1 MTTTA
6 AAAAAT
12 VVAVLAATLL
22 ILHYCACPLARIEV
36 AAVTSVKAEA
46 VAFRMGQKSSAAIVI
61 AERVRFC
68 MT

>member
-1 MTTTA
+1 MTA
-6 AAAAAT
+6 AVA

-22 ILHYCACPLARIEV
+22 ILHCACPLARIEV
-36 AAVTSVKAEA
+36 AAVTSTGAEA

>member
-1 MTTTA
+1 MTA
-6 AAAAAT
+6 AVA

-22 ILHYCACPLARIEV
+22 ILHCACPLARIEV
-36 AAVTSVKAEA
+36 AAAVTSVKAEA

-61 AERVRFC
+61 AKRVRFC